1 MSLSFG
7 RQFLAIPGPTT
18 VPDVVLQAMHRPAI
32 DIYEGELEGITERI
46 RRDLKRVFRAQD
58 DAETFIYIANGHG
71 GWEAAV
77 SNTMSRGDRILVL
90 ESGRFAVGWGEMAS
104 TMGVDV
110 EVLPGRPRGGVDYD
124 ALEARLRA
132 DDPDRPNGVRAVLT
146 VQIDTASSV
155 HIDIERVR
163 RAMDAAGHPAMLFV
177 DGIASVGCVPFEMAK
192 WGIDLAVT
200 GSQKGLMTPPG
211 LALMAVSPK
220 AYAARTRAD
229 LVTRYWDWEF
239 RQGSEHYQKYCGT
252 PPEHLLF
259 GLNRALDLLLEEEG
273 LEAAWAR
280 HKALASAVRAAVAA
294 WAEGGAVSFNILD
307 PGERCDTVTM
317 VRAEE
322 GYEGQALRRFTSENL
337 GLVLGSAIGGMGGPG
352 GGFRIAHMGHANAA
366 SILGVIGA
374 AETGMRAL
382 GWPVQGGAEAAVSSL
397 SAVFS

>member
-46 RRDLKRVFRAQD
+46 QLDMKKVFRAP
-58 DAETFIYIANGHG
+58 DAQIFIYIANGHG
-71 GWEAAV
+71 GWEAAI
-77 SNTMSRGDRILVL
+77 SNTMRRGDRILVL

-110 EVLPGRPRGGVDYD
+110 EVLPGRARGGVDYE
-124 ALEARLRA
+124 ALEARLKA
-132 DDPDRPNGVRAVLT
+132 DDDAGGPGGIRAVLT

-155 HIDIERVR
+155 HVDIPRVR
-163 RAMDAAGHPAMLFV
+163 RAMDAASHPAMLFV

-192 WGIDLAVT
+192 WGVDLAVT

-211 LALMAVSPK
+211 LALMAVGEK
-220 AYAARTRAD
+220 AWKARSRAD

-239 RQGSEHYQKYCGT
+239 RLGEEHYQKYCGT
-252 PPEHLLF
+252 PPEHLMF
-259 GLNRALDLLLEEEG
+259 GLNRALDLLLKEEG
-273 LEAAWAR
+273 LETAWAR
-280 HKALASAVRAAVAA
+280 HKALASAVRAAVSV
-294 WAEGGAVSFNILD
+294 WAESGALSFNILD
-307 PGERCDTVTM
+307 AGERCDTVTM

-322 GYEGQALRRFTSENL
+322 GYDGQALRRFTSESL

-382 GWPVQGGAEAAVSSL
+382 GWPVRGGAEAAVASL
-397 SAVFS
+397 SAVFA